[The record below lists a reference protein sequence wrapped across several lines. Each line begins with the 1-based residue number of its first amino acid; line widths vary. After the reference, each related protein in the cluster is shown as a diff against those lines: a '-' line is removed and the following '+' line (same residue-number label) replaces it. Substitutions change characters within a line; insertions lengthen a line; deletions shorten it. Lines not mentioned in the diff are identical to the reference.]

1 MAGRYPHHPAGQVG
15 LQHPPKRRQG
25 LCQFETNVVYAA
37 IMHFGA
43 KRGEFGEKT
52 FIQRVKEHV
61 RRMRGKI
68 SRVRAHQRT
77 VRLKLPW
84 GDIPA
89 RPFMLIQPED
99 ITDITELINRYLN
112 C

>member
-1 MAGRYPHHPAGQVG
+1 
-15 LQHPPKRRQG
+15 
-25 LCQFETNVVYAA
+25 
-37 IMHFGA
+37 
-43 KRGEFGEKT
+43 
-52 FIQRVKEHV
+52 VKEHV